1 MKVVLKETVYDRIKQ
16 ELYKAYCN
24 GREVDYIVV
33 TPSELQELL
42 CDRRSAGSVQYQ
54 PVAYTTYQ
62 QSVADITV
70 KKREFPT
77 RKRGYGNP
85 YYTALSTYTFRDIDL
100 FAVPEEFHPQ

>member
-33 TPSELQELL
+33 TPSELHRLL
-42 CDRRSAGSVQYQ
+42 TDSRACSSVLPKYNYYCWS
-54 PVAYTTYQ
+54 PAAEPDSVL
-62 QSVADITV
+62 SVAR
-70 KKREFPT
+70 REFVSRT
-77 RKRGYGNP
+77 GRRYSSHSN
-85 YYTALSTYTFRDIDL
+85 YTFRDIDL